1 MFRHLVL
8 ATLLAVPAAAQTIV
22 SINGTAVPFTDEADI
37 IESSIGT
44 RLIVAGT
51 GFGGLTGITKPKVF
65 INSAL
70 APKKRPLKVISF
82 TDTEVVCDIKSGVVG
97 DFDLTIQPIGP
108 VFPPLVAE
116 DVVRIVLPVFAQPT
130 PGVTAPGG
138 LVTLS
143 AFAGPDNFGTKIGKV
158 KVGGKK
164 AKVESWTSSEIV
176 FLMPEKLADGLYAVE
191 VKNKIGTS
199 TVELDVP
206 TQPFCLEMDG
216 SAFDAG
222 GPDRF
227 SCKIGK
233 KLYKATGDFL
243 SIFTVTD
250 PGPPVTVTIQAA
262 LTTGFPSRS
271 MVVKMPL
278 DLETATFPVII
289 HGTPD
294 GKLELIQTNDFLSLD
309 TTVWSTAFEGEGSD
323 DWLVVLNSYDF
334 NSETGGNQLV
344 GAFSGHLLLTSE
356 EGSPTNYDV
365 TLGDFRVTLE
375 P

>member
-65 INSAL
+65 MNSAL
-70 APKKRPLKVISF
+70 SPKKRPLKVISF

-108 VFPPLVAE
+108 LFPPLVAE
-116 DVVRIVLPVFAQPT
+116 DVVRIVPPVFEQPT
-130 PGVTAPGG
+130 PGVTVPGG

-143 AFAGPDNFGTKIGKV
+143 AFAGPGTFGTKKGKV

-164 AKVESWTSSEIV
+164 AIVTSWTADEIV
-176 FLMPEKLADGLYAVE
+176 FLMPTKLADGLYSVE

-199 TVELDVP
+199 TVELGVP

-216 SAFDAG
+216 SAFDVG

-233 KLYKATGDFL
+233 KSYHASDSLF
-243 SIFTVTD
+243 SIFSSTD
-250 PGPPVTVTIQAA
+250 PGPPATVTVQAT
-262 LTTGFPSRS
+262 LTSGFPQRS
-271 MVVKMPL
+271 MVVVMPL
-278 DLETATFPVII
+278 DLNTATFPVIL
-289 HGTPD
+289 HGSTD
-294 GKLELIQTNDFLSLD
+294 GRVDLNEVDELFDFD
-309 TTVWSTAFEGEGSD
+309 PTVWSTNFEGEGAN
-323 DWLVVLNSYDF
+323 DWVIVLNSYEF
-334 NSETGGNQLV
+334 NDETGGNQLA
-344 GAFSGHLLLTSE
+344 GAFSAHLLLTSE
-356 EGSPTNYDV
+356 TGTPSSYDV
-365 TLGDFRVTLE
+365 TLGDFRATVD